1 MATEEILRTNTTPIA
16 ATTNPQANMEAIQPV
31 TIPLKIQP
39 MITQQPAQQTVQQT
53 VQQQNNQQAAAQV
66 VQPTTTAPVPVA
78 APQQPNNY
86 NYNFNNY
93 TPKNA
98 EVKQFNPIVLDNT
111 SYPNTEYK
119 SQYAGAV
126 NQLANQILNMRFSY
140 NPNEDDLLQQAAK
153 YTTQNT
159 FESMNNKGILNSSLT
174 AERVARVVGEL
185 IPTYEKMARDE
196 FESNFNML
204 MNTAQLIM
212 NLDDSQYRRWQADRE
227 LAWEKEQVEYKK
239 AQDALKNAWERVDE
253 LGYVDNAASI
263 VLGVPV
269 GTLSK
274 SAREAMEERQYEL
287 ETWYRKQEAQQRAEK
302 ELLLLKA
309 DLEREEMLYNSQLS
323 REEALLK
330 AQLARE
336 QAAYDAQLDKES
348 ALLKYQL
355 SNSGNLGTLD
365 NTYSSNNTYG
375 TNSQTTSSNNSRN
388 LGVEL
393 GLAAAKITKDA
404 LAKADNSKAQV
415 TMPEGSNTLRVTNNG
430 KTYELMITP
439 GMSRNQILQW
449 GERIGVSLQNYV

>member
-16 ATTNPQANMEAIQPV
+16 ATTNPQTNMEAIQPV
-31 TIPLKIQP
+31 TIPLQIQP
-39 MITQQPAQQTVQQT
+39 MIAQQPVQQT
-53 VQQQNNQQAAAQV
+53 VQQQANQQAAAQV
-66 VQPTTTAPVPVA
+66 VQPTTTAPAPVA

-93 TPKNA
+93 TPKNT
-98 EVKQFNPIVLDNT
+98 ETRQFNPIVLDNT
-111 SYPNTEYK
+111 NYSNTEYK

-159 FESMNNKGILNSSLT
+159 FESMNSKGILNSSLT

-269 GTLSK
+269 GTLSR

-309 DLEREEMLYNSQLS
+309 DLEREDT
-323 REEALLK
+323 LLK
-330 AQLARE
+330 AQISRE
-336 QAAYDAQLDKES
+336 QALYNAQLDRE
-348 ALLKYQL
+348 ATLLKYQL
-355 SNSGNLGTLD
+355 SNSGNNIAGNNVVSGT
-365 NTYSSNNTYG
+365 NNVSSN
-375 TNSQTTSSNNSRN
+375 QRDLATSMAKTMAGVANNI
-388 LGVEL
+388 LKTGVSMN
-393 GLAAAKITKDA
+393 GNI
-404 LAKADNSKAQV
+404 
-415 TMPEGSNTLRVTNNG
+415 LRVTANG
-430 KTYELMITP
+430 KIYELP
-439 GMSRNQILQW
+439 LSAGMPRNQILQW
-449 GERIGVSLQNYV
+449 GNNIGVDLSNLV